1 MKWRSSERAGDWIPG
16 AVIGDPDQPA
26 SLKRGRPGIAELYR
40 LPSRT
45 AGSARLSVF
54 PLHSLR
60 ALAKNPLAHIGR
72 ALNQFNAL
80 IFAANQETNRIQVH
94 QCDFAH
100 VQNLA
105 LAAIIDCRTDAAEK
119 VRLNPSA

>member
-1 MKWRSSERAGDWIPG
+1 MKWRSSELAGDWIPG

-45 AGSARLSVF
+45 AGLARLSVI

-80 IFAANQETNRIQVH
+80 IFAANQETNCIQVY
-94 QCDFAH
+94 QCDLAQI
-100 VQNLA
+100 QNLSA
-105 LAAIIDCRTDAAEK
+105 TTIIDR
-119 VRLNPSA
+119 RLNAGDKV